1 MNELL
6 GQVFTGL
13 IIDENEKRYL
23 VQKNGV
29 TFQLLKDEG
38 ETHEVGESVEGFAYV
53 NQKRD
58 AIFTTKIPQVRIG
71 HYAFGEVTDV
81 RRDLGVF
88 VNIGLADKDMVVS
101 LDEMPS
107 MKELWPKK
115 GDQLM
120 ISLRV
125 DEKDRMWGVLADE
138 AIFHSLSRI
147 GNAEMQNENKK
158 GTIYRLKV
166 VGSYLITD
174 DFYIG
179 FIHPSERYQEPRLG
193 EIVEARVI
201 GVRPDGVL
209 NMSLKPRSH
218 EMINDDAAMILTML
232 QRNDE
237 HKLPYW
243 DKSAP
248 DEIKEAFGISK
259 GQFKR
264 AIGHLLK
271 EKLIE
276 QIEGEI
282 HLKS

>member
-1 MNELL
+1 
-6 GQVFTGL
+6 
-13 IIDENEKRYL
+13 
-23 VQKNGV
+23 
-29 TFQLLKDEG
+29 
-38 ETHEVGESVEGFAYV
+38 
-53 NQKRD
+53 
-58 AIFTTKIPQVRIG
+58 
-71 HYAFGEVTDV
+71 
-81 RRDLGVF
+81 
-88 VNIGLADKDMVVS
+88 MVVS

-232 QRNDE
+232 QRSDE